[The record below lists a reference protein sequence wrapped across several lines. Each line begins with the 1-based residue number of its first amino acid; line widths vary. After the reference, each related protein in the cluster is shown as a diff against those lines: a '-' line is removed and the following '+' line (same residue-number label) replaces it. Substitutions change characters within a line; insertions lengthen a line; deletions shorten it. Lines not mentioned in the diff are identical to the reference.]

1 MAESTSVRKARL
13 DLAVPAVLIGSIM
26 IWVLVAILAV
36 KFL

>member
-1 MAESTSVRKARL
+1 MADSTSARKARL
-13 DLAVPAVLIGSIM
+13 DLAVPGILIGSIM